1 MDTDMEIGLILKIA
15 GIGLIVS
22 VLTQVLSKNGR
33 EDHASLVSLAGV
45 ITVLFLLITRLGDLI
60 STIQGVFGLV

>member
-1 MDTDMEIGLILKIA
+1 METGMEIGLILKIA

-33 EDHASLVSLAGV
+33 EDHANLVSLAGV
-45 ITVLFLLITRLGDLI
+45 ITVLFLLISRLGDLI

>member
-1 MDTDMEIGLILKIA
+1 METGMEIGLILKIA

-22 VLTQVLSKNGR
+22 VLTQVISKNGR
-33 EDHASLVSLAGV
+33 EDHANLVSLAGV
-45 ITVLFLLITRLGDLI
+45 ITVLFLLISRLGDLI

>member
-1 MDTDMEIGLILKIA
+1 M
-15 GIGLIVS
+15 
-22 VLTQVLSKNGR
+22 LTQVLSKNGR
-33 EDHASLVSLAGV
+33 DDHASLVSLAGV